1 MVKNLPCNAR
11 DMGSIPG
18 WGTKI
23 PPAMEQIS
31 QVPATT
37 ESCKPQLEST
47 ATEDPAGRVKTQ
59 GKQINKKNSCKKQ
72 HVLKFIECS

>member
-1 MVKNLPCNAR
+1 MIKNLPCNAG

-23 PPAMEQIS
+23 PPAMEQLI

-37 ESCKPQLEST
+37 EARKPQLEST
-47 ATEDPAGRVKTQ
+47 TTEDPAGCAKTQ
-59 GKQINKKNSCKKQ
+59 GKQITKKNICKNQ
-72 HVLKFIECS
+72 HVLKFMEFS